1 MKHFFPQINLAD
13 LLSFNYIHNSLNLQ
27 QSAISF
33 IQFAHINLPDL
44 LLFAPFSLQ
53 VFLIRTF
60 LLSVIL
66 ISNHKPL
73 LFYTIPLNKI
83 YNINDRK
90 KLSKAIVISQRLPG
104 NFNDLFSEL
113 SKIWLQKETTSRL
126 QNLIYGKLPKDFCN
140 NNVDF
145 VCR

>member
-1 MKHFFPQINLAD
+1 MTYLQPGFWDSRHKRRQKAQVSSYKYLLNTLYCTIKVMKHFFPQINLAD

-27 QSAISF
+27 WSAISF

-44 LLFAPFSLQ
+44 LLFPRFSLQ

-90 KLSKAIVISQRLPG
+90 KLSKAIVIS
-104 NFNDLFSEL
+104 
-113 SKIWLQKETTSRL
+113 
-126 QNLIYGKLPKDFCN
+126 
-140 NNVDF
+140 
-145 VCR
+145 